1 MNPAFDG
8 SGTPI
13 LCRRRSLDYWLD
25 HALVSDDL
33 QGARR
38 IYRR

>member
-1 MNPAFDG
+1 MNPDFDG
-8 SGTPI
+8 TGTPGR
-13 LCRRRSLDYWLD
+13 CGRRTLAYWLD